1 MLKQFMKTK
10 DLSNVTNAMRLLKE
24 KTIWLDTLILNM
36 LTKETNDLARMIIA
50 YNRSQ
55 TEIN

>member
-36 LTKETNDLARMIIA
+36 LTKETNDLVRMIIA

>member
-1 MLKQFMKTK
+1 LKQFMKTK

-36 LTKETNDLARMIIA
+36 LTKETNDLVRMIIA

>member
-1 MLKQFMKTK
+1 MKTK

-36 LTKETNDLARMIIA
+36 LTKETNDLVRMIIA